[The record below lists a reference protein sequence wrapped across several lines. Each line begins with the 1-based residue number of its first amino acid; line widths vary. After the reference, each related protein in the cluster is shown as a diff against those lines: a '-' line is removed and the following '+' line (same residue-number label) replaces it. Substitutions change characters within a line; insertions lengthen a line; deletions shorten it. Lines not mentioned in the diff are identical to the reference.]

1 MTVKQ
6 AHKVYKDNIKEIN
19 SIEDLPIE
27 IQDKLSKLNDLKLT
41 EAFLL
46 GSYAEGHWCDKNSSE
61 EFKLARKILRNKINY
76 SDIDIYVKPYQ
87 KIEGFDVLPVMSRKS
102 ILIFRKDD

>member
-46 GSYAEGHWCDKNSSE
+46 GSYAEGH
-61 EFKLARKILRNKINY
+61 
-76 SDIDIYVKPYQ
+76 
-87 KIEGFDVLPVMSRKS
+87 
-102 ILIFRKDD
+102 